1 MFVVCRFKRIAVVN
15 YLMKPPFRLF
25 LLLLPLL
32 AQWGC
37 KGWELTDQELASYY
51 AGKPLKPSFHQV
63 DTLGRSLH
71 YAKMGHDSL
80 PLLFLVHGAPGSWQ
94 GYFNLM
100 NDPELQERFLMIS
113 IDRPGYG
120 KSDYGEALVSIED
133 QARMMHAILAR
144 YPNNR
149 PIILLGRSFG
159 SPIVAQL
166 AADYPDLVDALV
178 MLAPPIDPQLEK
190 YWWFSPLGRWKY
202 AQKFLPDAVNVATL
216 EKYAHE
222 RELKKLD
229 RKWEK
234 IHKPSTV
241 IQGGKDWIVEPRN
254 LLFAERKLRNA
265 PLRLVYI
272 AEQDHDISTNRPD
285 LVKKYV
291 LRHHREYHERKH
303 PKVAS
308 NEAIMEAI
316 TEE

>member
-1 MFVVCRFKRIAVVN
+1 
-15 YLMKPPFRLF
+15 MKYPFRLWLV
-25 LLLLPLL
+25 LLVLL
-32 AQWGC
+32 AQGGC
-37 KGWELTDQELASYY
+37 KSWELTEAQLTNYY
-51 AGKPLKPSFHQV
+51 ADKALKPSFHQI

-71 YAKMGHDSL
+71 YAQLGHDTL

-159 SPIVAQL
+159 SPIVAQM
-166 AADYPDLVDALV
+166 AADYPDLVDAMVL
-178 MLAPPIDPQLEK
+178 LAPPIDPQLEK
-190 YWWFSPLGRWKY
+190 FWWFSPLGRWKY
-202 AQKFLPDAVNVATL
+202 AQKFLPEAVNVATL
-216 EKYAHE
+216 EKYAHA

-285 LVKKYV
+285 LVKKYI
-291 LRHHREYHERKH
+291 LKHYREYHERDMARL
-303 PKVAS
+303 AS
-308 NEAIMEAI
+308 GEAYSEAIL
-316 TEE
+316 EE

>member
-1 MFVVCRFKRIAVVN
+1 M
-15 YLMKPPFRLF
+15 LSMKLKVRLF
-25 LLLLPLL
+25 GCGFLLFVL
-32 AQWGC
+32 AACGS
-37 KGWELTDQELASYY
+37 WELTDQQLAQYY
-51 AGKPLKPSFHQV
+51 GGKALKPSFHQV
-63 DTLGRSLH
+63 DTLGRSVH
-71 YAKMGHDSL
+71 YAKIGYDSL

-100 NDPELQERFLMIS
+100 NDPELQERFLMVS

-120 KSDYGEALVSIED
+120 KSDYGDALVSIED

-166 AADYPDLVDALV
+166 AADYPELVDALV

-202 AQKFLPDAVNVATL
+202 AQKFLPEAVNVATL

-254 LLFAERKLRNA
+254 LLFAERKIRNA
-265 PLRLVYI
+265 PLRLVYV

-291 LRHHREYHERKH
+291 LQHYREYHERKY
-303 PKVAS
+303 PRLANGEVQ
-308 NEAIMEAI
+308 MEAI
-316 TEE
+316 TED

>member
-1 MFVVCRFKRIAVVN
+1 
-15 YLMKPPFRLF
+15 MKPCFR
-25 LLLLPLL
+25 LLLLLTAITSL
-32 AQWGC
+32 WGC
-37 KGWELTDQELASYY
+37 KGWELTDQELSNYY
-51 AGKPLKPSFHQV
+51 AGKALKPSFHQL

-71 YAKMGHDSL
+71 YAKLGHDTL

-120 KSDYGEALVSIED
+120 KSDYGDALVSIED

-166 AADYPDLVDALV
+166 AADYPELVDALV

-190 YWWFSPLGRWKY
+190 FWWFSPLGRWNY
-202 AQKFLPDAVNVATL
+202 VQKFLPDAVNVATL

-254 LLFAERKLRNA
+254 LLFAEKKMRNA

-291 LRHHREYHERKH
+291 LQHHREYHERKY
-303 PKVAS
+303 PRVAS
-308 NEAIMEAI
+308 GEWSMEAI

>member
-1 MFVVCRFKRIAVVN
+1 MKLVFRF
-15 YLMKPPFRLF
+15 LF
-25 LLLLPLL
+25 LLHVLLFF
-32 AQWGC
+32 WGC
-37 KGWELTDQELASYY
+37 KGWELSDQQVAAYY
-51 AGKPLKPSFHQV
+51 AGKALKPSFHQV
-63 DTLGRSLH
+63 DTLGRTLH
-71 YAKMGHDSL
+71 YAKLGHDSL

-100 NDPELQERFLMIS
+100 NDPELQERFLMVS

-120 KSDYGEALVSIED
+120 KSDYGDALVSIED

-166 AADYPDLVDALV
+166 AAEYPELVDALV

-190 YWWFSPLGRWKY
+190 FWWFSPLGRWRY
-202 AQKFLPDAVNVATL
+202 AQKFLPDEVNVATL
-216 EKYAHE
+216 EKYAHA

-229 RKWEK
+229 RKWDK

-254 LLFAERKLRNA
+254 LLFAERKMRNA
-265 PLRLVYI
+265 PLKLVYV

-291 LRHHREYHERKH
+291 LQHHREYVERH
-303 PKVAS
+303 FPRVAS
-308 NEAIMEAI
+308 GDRLMEAI